1 MFTCAKIKDGSTYL
15 SSHLTANDY
24 YCENEHVTGIWVGKG
39 AERLG
44 LSGDPIGKD
53 DAAFEALRRNLLP
66 DGSGRLTPRR
76 AEGGIRFFDFQC
88 SAQKSVSIMAVTLED
103 QRLYAAHDRAAATVW

>member
-24 YCENEHVTGIWVGKG
+24 YCENEHVSGNWVGKG
-39 AERLG
+39 AERRG
-44 LSGDPIGKD
+44 LSGHSIGKD

-76 AEGGIRFFDFQC
+76 AENGIRFFDFQC
-88 SAQKSVSIMAVTLED
+88 SA
-103 QRLYAAHDRAAATVW
+103 